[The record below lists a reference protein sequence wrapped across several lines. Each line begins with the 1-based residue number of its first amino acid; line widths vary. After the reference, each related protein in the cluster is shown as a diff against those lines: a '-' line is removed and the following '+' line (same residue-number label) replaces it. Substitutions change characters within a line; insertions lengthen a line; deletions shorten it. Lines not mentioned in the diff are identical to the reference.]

1 MRELPLSLPS
11 DFEEIFGKGVQ
22 GRVSHSAAVPSIEQD
37 DMVTVAVGS
46 RTFMRRLD
54 VDLPPML
61 LDERERRSSMG
72 QMCSFVALD
81 GRVVGLIVL
90 EDVPRAELS
99 QLAPGLKKEGIQQT
113 VLLTGDSEVVAQQV
127 GQVAQLDRIGA
138 RCMPE
143 EKVRLVKE
151 LASQDHRVLM
161 VGDGVNDAP
170 ALATA
175 TVGMALGAQGLTA
188 AASAAD
194 AILLS
199 TDILRVV
206 TAVHLGRRVMHI
218 ALQGIWI
225 GMGLSVVA
233 MLFAACGYIP
243 PATGAI
249 LQEGIDV
256 IVILN
261 ALRVGRIKT

>member
-99 QLAPGLKKEGIQQT
+99 QLVPGLKKEGIQQT

-127 GQVAQLDRIGA
+127 GQVAQLARQYRHATNRIRGHLESG
-138 RCMPE
+138 RDFE
-143 EKVRLVKE
+143 ISGEHRKRLIGRKLILLVVRLGIRHDFDFE
-151 LASQDHRVLM
+151 
-161 VGDGVNDAP
+161 
-170 ALATA
+170 
-175 TVGMALGAQGLTA
+175 
-188 AASAAD
+188 
-194 AILLS
+194 
-199 TDILRVV
+199 
-206 TAVHLGRRVMHI
+206 RRWRPGQ
-218 ALQGIWI
+218 L
-225 GMGLSVVA
+225 
-233 MLFAACGYIP
+233 
-243 PATGAI
+243 
-249 LQEGIDV
+249 
-256 IVILN
+256 
-261 ALRVGRIKT
+261 